1 MGIKKICS
9 STHIII
15 PNPCSYILCANA
27 YVPAALLYGLKE
39 LTSYTDPVFE
49 QIAVDHASICDQQT
63 AAINGAY
70 QVYHDQAPNPV
81 AKGMLC
87 YKAFHQQ

>member
-1 MGIKKICS
+1 
-9 STHIII
+9 
-15 PNPCSYILCANA
+15 
-27 YVPAALLYGLKE
+27 LYGLKE

-49 QIAVDHASICDQQT
+49 QIAVDHASIHDQQI
-63 AAINGAY
+63 AAINEAHQVYHDQINGAH

-87 YKAFHQQ
+87 YQAFHQQ